1 MAEGTETIILQIKAE
16 NSEALNAITK
26 QKEAVEAL
34 RGSTKELQQENKQL
48 EKSMKELAKAG
59 KEDTDEYAAMRKQV
73 QANNTTIAANAEAV
87 KAANK
92 VISDNSR
99 EIQNNMKIARE
110 NTDSIQAMR
119 AQLSRMKNE
128 YYSLSKAQ
136 RENENIGGALQ
147 KSIKDLN
154 DEISDAEQS
163 IGVFSR
169 NVGNYE
175 NAINNALG
183 ASSGFLAQ
191 IKAMQDEAKA
201 TGQSFGTVLV
211 NGIKGVGAAFKA
223 LLANPIVAVLA
234 AVVAIVMKLVGAF
247 KQNEEAS
254 RAMQVAMAP
263 LKAVF
268 NAIGKAIQ
276 AVVGVIAKLV
286 EWAGQAAQAVAKF
299 MERIPLIGDSIKE
312 VNKEVERQIQLE
324 KDRQAL
330 QDANRENIMKDAQAN
345 AEIEKLKNTI
355 DDQHNKTTQE
365 RIAAANEAIRIA
377 KKQGDTN
384 ISLAKEELRIA
395 KELAMQDKALS
406 TEEKDRIAELEKAVF
421 DAEQAKFARI
431 NELSNMRKGVIDE
444 ERAAEQEALKAREEA
459 WKAYQ
464 DTVAAGTERIYELT
478 LDLMQEGLDKE
489 KAMRRKQYEEDLADI
504 EGTEEQKNQIRLL
517 LAEQYERDIAEL
529 EQRYSKEELDRRIAA
544 EEANLSRL
552 IELNRNNYEELEKL
566 RVEQLEREKQE
577 AIRNAEETGE
587 EVSLIE
593 AEYEQKKQAAITEV
607 RLQAEE
613 DRQARLAEYM
623 EQVKSDLGFGSE
635 SENEGTEGDMSES
648 DKLEQQMEQMEAELE
663 LQQEYYNRLVEMDD
677 AAKAELFANEEEYQA
692 ALQST
697 ADKMQELSA
706 ESEKAQKKH
715 TQAIKKEQLSQANE
729 VLAGMSSI
737 AQSMS
742 SIMNDL
748 AGDNKANAE
757 FQKALAVIQIA
768 IDTAIGIAN
777 TVAKATEAGWPA
789 MIPIIIGGIATVTAN
804 IIAAK
809 NALKPADNMPETPAF
824 ATGGLVT
831 GAGTGTSDDIP
842 AMLSNGESVMTA
854 RATDMFAPLL
864 STLNQAGG
872 GVPIAMNDAASAMD
886 GRDYIASMM
895 EQSLAAMP
903 NPVVSVEEINT
914 VQSRVTAL
922 ETLRNAG

>member
-34 RGSTKELQQENKQL
+34 RSSTKALQQENKEL

-59 KEDTDEYAAMRKQV
+59 KEDTDEYAAMQKQV

-119 AQLSRMKNE
+119 AQLSRMKDE

-136 RENENIGGALQ
+136 RENESIGGALQ

-154 DEISDAEQS
+154 DEISDAEQA

-175 NAINNALG
+175 NAIKNAIG
-183 ASSGFLAQ
+183 ANSGFVGQ
-191 IKAMQDEAKA
+191 IQQMQDEAKA

-234 AVVAIVMKLVGAF
+234 AVVAIVMKLVNAF

-268 NAIGKAIQ
+268 NAIGQAIQ

-299 MERIPLIGDSIKE
+299 MERIPLIGDAVKK
-312 VNKEVERQIQLE
+312 VNEEVERQVQLE

-330 QDANRENIMKDAQAN
+330 QDANRENSLKQAQTD
-345 AEIEKLKNTI
+345 AEIEKLKNDI
-355 DDQHNKTTQE
+355 DNKHNKTTQE
-365 RIAAANEAIRIA
+365 RIAAADEALRKA
-377 KKQGDTN
+377 KEQGDEN
-384 ISLAKEELRIA
+384 IRLAKEELRIA
-395 KELAMQDKALS
+395 QEVANQDKALS
-406 TEEKDRIAELEKAVF
+406 TEELDRIQELKNAVF
-421 DAEQAKFARI
+421 QAEQAKYARV

-444 ERAAEQEALKAREEA
+444 ERAAEEEALKARQEA
-459 WKAYQ
+459 WQAYQ

-489 KAMRRKQYEEDLADI
+489 KAMRKKQYEEDLANI

-517 LAEQYERDIAEL
+517 LAEQYERDISEL
-529 EQRYSKEELDRRIAA
+529 EQRYSQEELDRRIAA
-544 EEANLSRL
+544 EEANMNRLLEINRGNYAKLQELRLQQLESEKQQAIEQAQLTGETVNL
-552 IELNRNNYEELEKL
+552 IELEYEQRKQDAITELEEQAEADRQAKLQAYLEEGMQATEGGTELEKL
-566 RVEQLEREKQE
+566 
-577 AIRNAEETGE
+577 
-587 EVSLIE
+587 
-593 AEYEQKKQAAITEV
+593 
-607 RLQAEE
+607 
-613 DRQARLAEYM
+613 
-623 EQVKSDLGFGSE
+623 
-635 SENEGTEGDMSES
+635 
-648 DKLEQQMEQMEAELE
+648 EAELE
-663 LQQEYYNRLVEMDD
+663 LRQQYYDSLVNMDAEAKAQMFASEEQWRQACIEAGNAVIKSDRAVMDEKDRLAKLTKQQAMTQVAAVGDIAGQISTLLGEVAGDNEQAVAFQKVATIAQIAINTALGIANAVAAGAGVPFPANLAAIASGIAAVVSGIV
-677 AAKAELFANEEEYQA
+677 AAKQA
-692 ALQST
+692 
-697 ADKMQELSA
+697 
-706 ESEKAQKKH
+706 
-715 TQAIKKEQLSQANE
+715 LSQAQD
-729 VLAGMSSI
+729 V
-737 AQSMS
+737 
-742 SIMNDL
+742 
-748 AGDNKANAE
+748 KA
-757 FQKALAVIQIA
+757 
-768 IDTAIGIAN
+768 
-777 TVAKATEAGWPA
+777 
-789 MIPIIIGGIATVTAN
+789 
-804 IIAAK
+804 
-809 NALKPADNMPETPAF
+809 PEF

-831 GAGTGTSDDIP
+831 GPGTGTSDDIP

-872 GVPIAMNDAASAMD
+872 GVPIAMNDTASAMA
-886 GRDYIASMM
+886 GRDYIAGML

>member
-34 RGSTKELQQENKQL
+34 RSSTKALQQENKEL

-59 KEDTDEYAAMRKQV
+59 KEDTDEYAAMQKQV

-119 AQLSRMKNE
+119 AQLSRMKDE

-136 RENENIGGALQ
+136 RENESIGGALQ

-175 NAINNALG
+175 NAINNAIG
-183 ASSGFLAQ
+183 ANSGFLAQ

-234 AVVAIVMKLVGAF
+234 AVVAIVMKLVNAF

-268 NAIGKAIQ
+268 NAIGQAIQ

-299 MERIPLIGDSIKE
+299 MERIPGIGDAIKE
-312 VNKEVERQIQLE
+312 VNKEVERQVQLE

-330 QDANRENIMKDAQAN
+330 QDANRENSLKQAQTD
-345 AEIEKLKNTI
+345 AEIEKLKNDI
-355 DDQHNKTTQE
+355 DNKHNKTTHE
-365 RIAAANEAIRIA
+365 RIAAADEALRKA
-377 KKQGDTN
+377 KEQGDEN
-384 ISLAKEELRIA
+384 IRLAKEELRIA
-395 KELAMQDKALS
+395 QEVANQDKALS
-406 TEEKDRIAELEKAVF
+406 TEELDRIQELKNAVF
-421 DAEQAKFARI
+421 QAEQAKYARV

-444 ERAAEQEALKAREEA
+444 ELAAEQEAMKARQEA
-459 WKAYQ
+459 WQAYQ

-489 KAMRRKQYEEDLADI
+489 KAMRKKQYEEDLANI

-517 LAEQYERDIAEL
+517 LAEQYERDISEL
-529 EQRYSKEELDRRIAA
+529 EQRYSQEELDRRIAA
-544 EEANLSRL
+544 EEANMNRLLEINRGNYAKLQELRLQQLESEKQQAIEQAQLTGESVNL
-552 IELNRNNYEELEKL
+552 IELEYEQRKQDAITELEEQAEADRQAKLQAYLEEGMQATEGGTELEKL
-566 RVEQLEREKQE
+566 
-577 AIRNAEETGE
+577 
-587 EVSLIE
+587 
-593 AEYEQKKQAAITEV
+593 
-607 RLQAEE
+607 
-613 DRQARLAEYM
+613 
-623 EQVKSDLGFGSE
+623 
-635 SENEGTEGDMSES
+635 
-648 DKLEQQMEQMEAELE
+648 EAELE
-663 LQQEYYNRLVEMDD
+663 LRQQYYDSLVNMDAEAKAQMFASEEQWRQACIEAGNAVIKSDRAVMDEKDRLSKLTKQQAMTQVAAVGDIAGQISTLLGEVAGDNEQAVAFQKVATIAQIAINTALGIANAVAAGAGVPFPANLAAIASGIAAVVSGIV
-677 AAKAELFANEEEYQA
+677 AAKQA
-692 ALQST
+692 
-697 ADKMQELSA
+697 
-706 ESEKAQKKH
+706 
-715 TQAIKKEQLSQANE
+715 LSQAQD
-729 VLAGMSSI
+729 V
-737 AQSMS
+737 
-742 SIMNDL
+742 
-748 AGDNKANAE
+748 KA
-757 FQKALAVIQIA
+757 
-768 IDTAIGIAN
+768 
-777 TVAKATEAGWPA
+777 
-789 MIPIIIGGIATVTAN
+789 
-804 IIAAK
+804 
-809 NALKPADNMPETPAF
+809 PEF

-831 GAGTGTSDDIP
+831 GPGTGTSDDIP

-886 GRDYIASMM
+886 GRDYIAGML

>member
-99 EIQNNMKIARE
+99 EIQINMKIARE

-183 ASSGFLAQ
+183 ANSGFLAQ
-191 IKAMQDEAKA
+191 IRAMQDEAKA

-254 RAMQVAMAP
+254 RAMQIAMAP

-268 NAIGKAIQ
+268 NVIGQAIQ

-355 DDQHNKTTQE
+355 DDQHNKTMQE

-529 EQRYSKEELDRRIAA
+529 EQRYSQEELDRRIAA
-544 EEANLSRL
+544 EEANMNRL
-552 IELNRNNYEELEKL
+552 IEINRGNYSRLQELRL
-566 RVEQLEREKQE
+566 QQLESEKAQ
-577 AIRNAEETGE
+577 AIEQAQETGE
-587 EVSLIE
+587 SVALIE
-593 AEYEQKKQAAITEV
+593 LEYEQKKQDAITEIQE
-607 RLQAEE
+607 QAEA
-613 DRQARLAEYM
+613 DRQAKLQEYLD
-623 EQVKSDLGFGSE
+623 SGL
-635 SENEGTEGDMSES
+635 EGTDEDSELE
-648 DKLEQQMEQMEAELE
+648 KLETELE
-663 LQQEYYNRLVEMDD
+663 LRQQYYDSLVNMDAEAKAQMFTSEEQWRQACIEAGNAVIKSDRAVMDEKDRLAKLTKQQAMTQVAAVGEIAGQISTLLGEVAGDNEQAVAFQKVATIAQIAINTALGIANAVAQGAGMPFPSNLAAIASGIAAVVSGIV
-677 AAKAELFANEEEYQA
+677 AAKQA
-692 ALQST
+692 
-697 ADKMQELSA
+697 
-706 ESEKAQKKH
+706 
-715 TQAIKKEQLSQANE
+715 LSQAQD
-729 VLAGMSSI
+729 V
-737 AQSMS
+737 
-742 SIMNDL
+742 
-748 AGDNKANAE
+748 KA
-757 FQKALAVIQIA
+757 
-768 IDTAIGIAN
+768 
-777 TVAKATEAGWPA
+777 
-789 MIPIIIGGIATVTAN
+789 
-804 IIAAK
+804 
-809 NALKPADNMPETPAF
+809 PEF

-831 GAGTGTSDDIP
+831 GPGTGISDDIP

>member
-1 MAEGTETIILQIKAE
+1 MAEGTESIILQIKAE

-34 RGSTKELQQENKQL
+34 RSSTKALQQENKEL

-59 KEDTDEYAAMRKQV
+59 KEDTDEYAAMQKQV
-73 QANNTTIAANAEAV
+73 GANNTTIAANAEAV

-99 EIQNNMKIARE
+99 AIQNNMKISRE

-119 AQLSRMKNE
+119 AQLSRMKDE
-128 YYSLSKAQ
+128 YYAMSKAQ
-136 RENENIGGALQ
+136 RENDSVGGALQ
-147 KSIKDLN
+147 KQIKELN

-175 NAINNALG
+175 NAINNAIG
-183 ASSGFLAQ
+183 ANSGFLAQ

-268 NAIGKAIQ
+268 NVIGQAIQ

-299 MERIPLIGDSIKE
+299 MERIPGIGDAIKE

-377 KKQGDTN
+377 KEQGDTN

-444 ERAAEQEALKAREEA
+444 ERAAEEEALKARQEA
-459 WKAYQ
+459 WQAYQ

-489 KAMRRKQYEEDLADI
+489 KAMRKKQYEEDLAGI
-504 EGTEEQKNQIRLL
+504 EGTEEQKQQIRLM
-517 LAEQYERDIAEL
+517 LAEQYERDISEL
-529 EQRYSKEELDRRIAA
+529 EERYSQEELDRRIAA
-544 EEANLSRL
+544 EEANMNRLLEINRGNYAKLHELRLQQLESEKEQAIEQAQETGESVEL
-552 IELNRNNYEELEKL
+552 IEL
-566 RVEQLEREKQE
+566 
-577 AIRNAEETGE
+577 
-587 EVSLIE
+587 
-593 AEYEQKKQAAITEV
+593 EYEQKKQDAITEL
-607 RLQAEE
+607 REQAEA
-613 DRQARLAEYM
+613 DRQAKLQEYLD
-623 EQVKSDLGFGSE
+623 SGL
-635 SENEGTEGDMSES
+635 EGTDEDSELE
-648 DKLEQQMEQMEAELE
+648 KLETELE
-663 LQQEYYNRLVEMDD
+663 LRQQYYDTLVNMDAEAKAQMFTSEEQWRQACIEAGNAVIKSDRAVMDEKDRLAKLTKQQAMTQVAAVGDIAGQISTLLGEVAGDNEQAVAFQKVATIAQIAINTALGIANAVAQGAGVPFPANLAAIASGIAAVVSGIV
-677 AAKAELFANEEEYQA
+677 AAKQA
-692 ALQST
+692 
-697 ADKMQELSA
+697 
-706 ESEKAQKKH
+706 
-715 TQAIKKEQLSQANE
+715 LSQAQD
-729 VLAGMSSI
+729 V
-737 AQSMS
+737 
-742 SIMNDL
+742 
-748 AGDNKANAE
+748 KA
-757 FQKALAVIQIA
+757 
-768 IDTAIGIAN
+768 
-777 TVAKATEAGWPA
+777 
-789 MIPIIIGGIATVTAN
+789 
-804 IIAAK
+804 
-809 NALKPADNMPETPAF
+809 PAF

-831 GAGTGTSDDIP
+831 GPGTGTSDDIP

-864 STLNQAGG
+864 SSLNQAGG

-886 GRDYIASMM
+886 GRDYIASML

>member
-1 MAEGTETIILQIKAE
+1 MAEGTESIILQIKAE

-34 RGSTKELQQENKQL
+34 RSSTKALETQNKELQ
-48 EKSMKELAKAG
+48 KSMRELAKAG
-59 KEDTDEYAAMRKQV
+59 KEDTDEYAAMQKQV

-99 EIQNNMKIARE
+99 EIQNNMKISRE

-119 AQLSRMKNE
+119 AQLSRMKDE
-128 YYSLSKAQ
+128 YYAMSKAQ
-136 RENENIGGALQ
+136 RENDSVGGALQ
-147 KSIKDLN
+147 KQIKELN

-175 NAINNALG
+175 NAINNAIG
-183 ASSGFLAQ
+183 ANSGFLAQ

-234 AVVAIVMKLVGAF
+234 AVVAIVMKLVNAF

-263 LKAVF
+263 LKVVF
-268 NAIGKAIQ
+268 NAIGQAIQ

-299 MERIPLIGDSIKE
+299 MERIPGIGDAIKE
-312 VNKEVERQIQLE
+312 VNKEVERQVRLE
-324 KDRQAL
+324 KDKQAL
-330 QDANRENIMKDAQAN
+330 QDANRENSLKQAQTD
-345 AEIEKLKNTI
+345 AEIEKLKNDI
-355 DDQHNKTTQE
+355 DNKHNKTTKE
-365 RIAAANEAIRIA
+365 RIAAADEALRKA
-377 KKQGDTN
+377 KEQGDEN
-384 ISLAKEELRIA
+384 IRLAKEELRIA
-395 KELAMQDKALS
+395 QEVANQDKALS
-406 TEEKDRIAELEKAVF
+406 TEELDRIQELKNAVF
-421 DAEQAKFARI
+421 QAEQAKYARI

-444 ERAAEQEALKAREEA
+444 ELAAEQEALKARQEA
-459 WKAYQ
+459 WQAYQ

-489 KAMRRKQYEEDLADI
+489 KAMRKKQYEEDLANI

-517 LAEQYERDIAEL
+517 LAEQYERDITEL
-529 EQRYSKEELDRRIAA
+529 GQRYSQEELDRRIAV
-544 EEANLSRL
+544 EEANLARLLEINRGNYAKLQELSLQQLENEKQQAIEQAQLTGESVNL
-552 IELNRNNYEELEKL
+552 IELEYEQRKQDAITELEEQAEADRQAKLQAYLEEGMQGTEGDTELEKL
-566 RVEQLEREKQE
+566 
-577 AIRNAEETGE
+577 
-587 EVSLIE
+587 
-593 AEYEQKKQAAITEV
+593 
-607 RLQAEE
+607 
-613 DRQARLAEYM
+613 
-623 EQVKSDLGFGSE
+623 
-635 SENEGTEGDMSES
+635 
-648 DKLEQQMEQMEAELE
+648 EAELE
-663 LQQEYYNRLVEMDD
+663 LRQQYYDSLVNMDAEAKAQMFTSEEQWRQACIEAGNAVIKSDRAVMDEKDRLAKLTKQQAMTQVAAVGEIAGQISTLLGEVAGDNEQAVAFQKVATIAQIAINTALGIANAVAAGAGVPFPANLAAIASGIAAVVSGIV
-677 AAKAELFANEEEYQA
+677 AAKQA
-692 ALQST
+692 
-697 ADKMQELSA
+697 
-706 ESEKAQKKH
+706 
-715 TQAIKKEQLSQANE
+715 LSQAQD
-729 VLAGMSSI
+729 V
-737 AQSMS
+737 
-742 SIMNDL
+742 
-748 AGDNKANAE
+748 KA
-757 FQKALAVIQIA
+757 
-768 IDTAIGIAN
+768 
-777 TVAKATEAGWPA
+777 
-789 MIPIIIGGIATVTAN
+789 
-804 IIAAK
+804 
-809 NALKPADNMPETPAF
+809 PEF

-831 GAGTGTSDDIP
+831 GPGTGTSDDIP

-864 STLNQAGG
+864 STLNQVGG
-872 GVPIAMNDAASAMD
+872 GVPIAMNDTASAMD
-886 GRDYIASMM
+886 GRDYIASML

>member
-1 MAEGTETIILQIKAE
+1 MAEGAETIILQIKAE

-34 RGSTKELQQENKQL
+34 RSSTKALQQENKEL

-59 KEDTDEYAAMRKQV
+59 KEDTDEYAAMQKQV

-99 EIQNNMKIARE
+99 EIQNNMKISRE

-119 AQLSRMKNE
+119 AQLSKMKDE
-128 YYSLSKAQ
+128 YYAMSKAQ
-136 RENENIGGALQ
+136 RENDSVGGALQ
-147 KSIKDLN
+147 KQIKELN

-175 NAINNALG
+175 NAIKNAIG
-183 ASSGFLAQ
+183 ANSGFIGQ
-191 IKAMQDEAKA
+191 IQQMQDEAKA

-234 AVVAIVMKLVGAF
+234 AVVAIVMKLVNAF

-263 LKAVF
+263 LKVVF
-268 NAIGKAIQ
+268 NAIGQAIQ

-299 MERIPLIGDSIKE
+299 MERIPGIGNAIKE

-345 AEIEKLKNTI
+345 AKIEKLKNTI

-377 KKQGDTN
+377 KEQGDTN

-444 ERAAEQEALKAREEA
+444 ELAAEQEALKARQEA
-459 WKAYQ
+459 WQAYQ

-489 KAMRRKQYEEDLADI
+489 KAMRKKQYEEDLASI

-529 EQRYSKEELDRRIAA
+529 EQRYSQEELDRRIAA
-544 EEANLSRL
+544 EEANMNRLLEINRGNYAKLQELRLQQLENEKQQAIEQAQLTGESVNL
-552 IELNRNNYEELEKL
+552 IELEYEQRKQDAITELEEQAEADRQAKLQAYLEEGMQGTEGDTELEKL
-566 RVEQLEREKQE
+566 
-577 AIRNAEETGE
+577 
-587 EVSLIE
+587 
-593 AEYEQKKQAAITEV
+593 
-607 RLQAEE
+607 
-613 DRQARLAEYM
+613 
-623 EQVKSDLGFGSE
+623 
-635 SENEGTEGDMSES
+635 
-648 DKLEQQMEQMEAELE
+648 EAELE
-663 LQQEYYNRLVEMDD
+663 LRQQYYDSLVNMD
-677 AAKAELFANEEEYQA
+677 AEAKAQMFTSEEQWRQACIEAGNAIIKSDRAVMTEKEKLSELTRQQAMTQVAAVGDIAGQISTLLGEVAGDNEQAVAFQKVATIAQIAINTALGIANAVASGAGMPFPANLAAIASGIAAVVSGIVSAKQA
-692 ALQST
+692 
-697 ADKMQELSA
+697 
-706 ESEKAQKKH
+706 
-715 TQAIKKEQLSQANE
+715 LSQAQD
-729 VLAGMSSI
+729 V
-737 AQSMS
+737 
-742 SIMNDL
+742 
-748 AGDNKANAE
+748 KA
-757 FQKALAVIQIA
+757 
-768 IDTAIGIAN
+768 
-777 TVAKATEAGWPA
+777 
-789 MIPIIIGGIATVTAN
+789 
-804 IIAAK
+804 
-809 NALKPADNMPETPAF
+809 PAF

-831 GAGTGTSDDIP
+831 GPGTGTSDSIP

-854 RATDMFAPLL
+854 AATDMFAPLL

-872 GVPIAMNDAASAMD
+872 GVPIAMNDAASAMA
-886 GRDYIASMM
+886 GRDYIAGML

-922 ETLRNAG
+922 ETLRNTG

>member
-1 MAEGTETIILQIKAE
+1 MAEGTESIILQIKAE

-34 RGSTKELQQENKQL
+34 RSSTKALQQENKEL

-59 KEDTDEYAAMRKQV
+59 KEDTDEYAAMQKQV
-73 QANNTTIAANAEAV
+73 GANNTTIAANAEAV

-99 EIQNNMKIARE
+99 AIQNNMKISRE

-119 AQLSRMKNE
+119 AQLSRMKDE
-128 YYSLSKAQ
+128 YYAMSKAQ
-136 RENENIGGALQ
+136 RENDSVGGALQ
-147 KSIKDLN
+147 KQIKELN

-175 NAINNALG
+175 NAINNAIG
-183 ASSGFLAQ
+183 ANSGFLAQ

-234 AVVAIVMKLVGAF
+234 AVVAIVMKLATAF

-268 NAIGKAIQ
+268 NVIGQAIQ

-299 MERIPLIGDSIKE
+299 MERIPGIGDAIKE

-377 KKQGDTN
+377 KEQGDTN

-444 ERAAEQEALKAREEA
+444 ERAAEEEALKARQEA
-459 WKAYQ
+459 WQAYQ

-489 KAMRRKQYEEDLADI
+489 KAMRKKQYEEDLAGI
-504 EGTEEQKNQIRLL
+504 EGTEEQKQQIRLM
-517 LAEQYERDIAEL
+517 LAEQYERDISEL
-529 EQRYSKEELDRRIAA
+529 EERYSQEELDRRIAA
-544 EEANLSRL
+544 EEANMNRLLEINRGNYAKLHELRLQQLESEKEQAIEQAQETGESVEL
-552 IELNRNNYEELEKL
+552 IEL
-566 RVEQLEREKQE
+566 
-577 AIRNAEETGE
+577 
-587 EVSLIE
+587 
-593 AEYEQKKQAAITEV
+593 EYEQKKQDAITEL
-607 RLQAEE
+607 REQAEA
-613 DRQARLAEYM
+613 DRQAKLQEYLD
-623 EQVKSDLGFGSE
+623 SGL
-635 SENEGTEGDMSES
+635 EGTDEDSELE
-648 DKLEQQMEQMEAELE
+648 KLETELE
-663 LQQEYYNRLVEMDD
+663 LRQQYYDTLVNMDAEAKAQMFTSEEQWRQACIEAGNAVIKSDRAVMDEKDRLAKLTKQQAMTQVAAVGDIAGQISTLLGEVAGDNEQAVAFQKVATIAQIAINTALGIANAVAQGAGVPFPANLAAIASGIAAVVSGIV
-677 AAKAELFANEEEYQA
+677 AAKQA
-692 ALQST
+692 
-697 ADKMQELSA
+697 
-706 ESEKAQKKH
+706 
-715 TQAIKKEQLSQANE
+715 LSQAQD
-729 VLAGMSSI
+729 V
-737 AQSMS
+737 
-742 SIMNDL
+742 
-748 AGDNKANAE
+748 KA
-757 FQKALAVIQIA
+757 
-768 IDTAIGIAN
+768 
-777 TVAKATEAGWPA
+777 
-789 MIPIIIGGIATVTAN
+789 
-804 IIAAK
+804 
-809 NALKPADNMPETPAF
+809 PAF

-831 GAGTGTSDDIP
+831 GPGTGTSDDIP

-864 STLNQAGG
+864 SSLNQAGG

-886 GRDYIASMM
+886 GRDYIASML

>member
-34 RGSTKELQQENKQL
+34 RSSTKALETQNKELQ
-48 EKSMKELAKAG
+48 KSMRELAKAG
-59 KEDTDEYAAMRKQV
+59 KEDTDEYAAMQKQV

-119 AQLSRMKNE
+119 AQLSRMKDE

-136 RENENIGGALQ
+136 RENESIGGALQ
-147 KSIKDLN
+147 KSIRDLN

-175 NAINNALG
+175 SAINNAIG
-183 ASSGFLAQ
+183 ANSGFLAQ

-234 AVVAIVMKLVGAF
+234 AVVAIVMKLVSAF

-268 NAIGKAIQ
+268 NAIGQAIQ

-299 MERIPLIGDSIKE
+299 MERIPGIGDAIKE
-312 VNKEVERQIQLE
+312 VNKEVERQVQLE
-324 KDRQAL
+324 KDKQAL
-330 QDANRENIMKDAQAN
+330 QDANRENSLKQAQTD
-345 AEIEKLKNTI
+345 AEIEKLKNDI
-355 DDQHNKTTQE
+355 DNKHNKTTQE
-365 RIAAANEAIRIA
+365 RIAAADEALRKA
-377 KKQGDTN
+377 KEQGDEN
-384 ISLAKEELRIA
+384 IRLAKEELRIA
-395 KELAMQDKALS
+395 QEVASQDKALS
-406 TEEKDRIAELEKAVF
+406 TEELDRIQELKNAVF
-421 DAEQAKFARI
+421 QAEQAKYARV

-444 ERAAEQEALKAREEA
+444 ELAAEQEALKAREEA

-489 KAMRRKQYEEDLADI
+489 KAMRKKQYEEDLASI

-529 EQRYSKEELDRRIAA
+529 EQRYSQEELDRRIAA
-544 EEANLSRL
+544 EEENMNRLLEINRGNYAKLQELRLQQLENEKQQAIEQAQLTGESVSL
-552 IELNRNNYEELEKL
+552 IELEYEQRKQDAITELEEQAEADRQAKLQAYLEEGMQGTEGDTELEKL
-566 RVEQLEREKQE
+566 
-577 AIRNAEETGE
+577 
-587 EVSLIE
+587 
-593 AEYEQKKQAAITEV
+593 
-607 RLQAEE
+607 
-613 DRQARLAEYM
+613 
-623 EQVKSDLGFGSE
+623 
-635 SENEGTEGDMSES
+635 
-648 DKLEQQMEQMEAELE
+648 EAELE
-663 LQQEYYNRLVEMDD
+663 LRQQYYDSLVNMDAEAKAQMFTSEEQWRQACIEAGNAVIKSDRAVMDEKDRLAKLTKQQAMTQVAAVGEIAGQISTLLGEVAGDNEQAVAFQKVATIAQIAINTALGIANAVAQGAAAGPFPANLAAIASGIAAVVSGIV
-677 AAKAELFANEEEYQA
+677 AAKQA
-692 ALQST
+692 
-697 ADKMQELSA
+697 
-706 ESEKAQKKH
+706 
-715 TQAIKKEQLSQANE
+715 LSQAQD
-729 VLAGMSSI
+729 V
-737 AQSMS
+737 
-742 SIMNDL
+742 
-748 AGDNKANAE
+748 KA
-757 FQKALAVIQIA
+757 
-768 IDTAIGIAN
+768 
-777 TVAKATEAGWPA
+777 
-789 MIPIIIGGIATVTAN
+789 
-804 IIAAK
+804 
-809 NALKPADNMPETPAF
+809 PEF

-831 GAGTGTSDDIP
+831 GPGTGTSDDIP

-872 GVPIAMNDAASAMD
+872 GVPIAMNDASSAMD
-886 GRDYIASMM
+886 GRDYIASML

>member
-34 RGSTKELQQENKQL
+34 RSSTKALQQENKEL

-59 KEDTDEYAAMRKQV
+59 KEDTDEYAAMQKQV

-119 AQLSRMKNE
+119 AQLSKMKDE
-128 YYSLSKAQ
+128 YYAMSKAQ
-136 RENENIGGALQ
+136 RENESIGGALQ

-175 NAINNALG
+175 NAINNAIG
-183 ASSGFLAQ
+183 TNSGFLAQ

-201 TGQSFGTVLV
+201 TGQSFGTVLA
-211 NGIKGVGAAFKA
+211 NGIKSVGAAFKA

-234 AVVAIVMKLVGAF
+234 AVVAIVMKLVNAF

-263 LKAVF
+263 LKVVF
-268 NAIGKAIQ
+268 NAIGQAIQ

-299 MERIPLIGDSIKE
+299 MERIPLIGDAVKK
-312 VNKEVERQIQLE
+312 VNEEVERQVQLE

-330 QDANRENIMKDAQAN
+330 QDANRENSLKQAQTD
-345 AEIEKLKNTI
+345 AEIEKLKNDI
-355 DDQHNKTTQE
+355 DNKHNKTTQE
-365 RIAAANEAIRIA
+365 RIAAADEALRKA
-377 KKQGDTN
+377 KEQGDEN
-384 ISLAKEELRIA
+384 IRLAKEELRIA
-395 KELAMQDKALS
+395 QEVANQDKALS
-406 TEEKDRIAELEKAVF
+406 TEELDRIQDLKNAVF
-421 DAEQAKFARI
+421 QAEQAKYARI

-444 ERAAEQEALKAREEA
+444 ELAAEQEALKARQEA
-459 WKAYQ
+459 WQAYQ

-489 KAMRRKQYEEDLADI
+489 KAMRKKQYEEDLANI

-517 LAEQYERDIAEL
+517 LAEQYERDISEL
-529 EQRYSKEELDRRIAA
+529 EQRYSQEELDRRIAA
-544 EEANLSRL
+544 EEANMNRLLEINRGNYAKLQELRLQQLESEKQQAIEQAQLTGESVNL
-552 IELNRNNYEELEKL
+552 IELEYEQRKQDAITELEEQAEADRQAKLQAYLEEGMQATEGGTELEKL
-566 RVEQLEREKQE
+566 
-577 AIRNAEETGE
+577 
-587 EVSLIE
+587 
-593 AEYEQKKQAAITEV
+593 
-607 RLQAEE
+607 
-613 DRQARLAEYM
+613 
-623 EQVKSDLGFGSE
+623 
-635 SENEGTEGDMSES
+635 
-648 DKLEQQMEQMEAELE
+648 EAELE
-663 LQQEYYNRLVEMDD
+663 LRQQYYDSLVNMDAEAKAQMFASEEQWRQACIEAGNAVIKSDRAVMDEKDRLAKLTKQQAMTQVAAVGDIAGQISTLLGEVAGDNEQAVAFQKVATIAQIAINTALGIANAVAAGAGVPFPANLAAIASGIAAVVSGIV
-677 AAKAELFANEEEYQA
+677 AAKQA
-692 ALQST
+692 
-697 ADKMQELSA
+697 
-706 ESEKAQKKH
+706 
-715 TQAIKKEQLSQANE
+715 LSQAQD
-729 VLAGMSSI
+729 V
-737 AQSMS
+737 
-742 SIMNDL
+742 
-748 AGDNKANAE
+748 KA
-757 FQKALAVIQIA
+757 
-768 IDTAIGIAN
+768 
-777 TVAKATEAGWPA
+777 
-789 MIPIIIGGIATVTAN
+789 
-804 IIAAK
+804 
-809 NALKPADNMPETPAF
+809 PEF

-831 GAGTGTSDDIP
+831 GPGTGTSDDIP

-872 GVPIAMNDAASAMD
+872 GVPIAMNDAASAMA
-886 GRDYIASMM
+886 GRDYIAGML

>member
-34 RGSTKELQQENKQL
+34 RSSTKALQQENKEL

-59 KEDTDEYAAMRKQV
+59 KEDTDEYAAMQKQV

-99 EIQNNMKIARE
+99 EIQNNMKISRE

-119 AQLSRMKNE
+119 AQLSRMKDE

-136 RENENIGGALQ
+136 RENESIGGALQ

-175 NAINNALG
+175 NAINNAIG
-183 ASSGFLAQ
+183 TNSGFLAQ

-234 AVVAIVMKLVGAF
+234 AVVAIVMKLVNAF

-263 LKAVF
+263 LKVVF
-268 NAIGKAIQ
+268 NAIGQAIQ

-299 MERIPLIGDSIKE
+299 MERIPLIGDAVKK
-312 VNKEVERQIQLE
+312 VNEEVERQVQLE

-330 QDANRENIMKDAQAN
+330 QDANRENSLKQAQTD
-345 AEIEKLKNTI
+345 AEIEKLKNDI
-355 DDQHNKTTQE
+355 DNKHNKTTQE
-365 RIAAANEAIRIA
+365 RIAAADEALRKA
-377 KKQGDTN
+377 KEQGDEN
-384 ISLAKEELRIA
+384 IRLAKEELRIA
-395 KELAMQDKALS
+395 QEVANQDKALS
-406 TEEKDRIAELEKAVF
+406 TEELDRIQELKNAVF
-421 DAEQAKFARI
+421 QAEQAKYARV

-444 ERAAEQEALKAREEA
+444 ELAAEQEAMKARQEA
-459 WKAYQ
+459 WQAYQ

-489 KAMRRKQYEEDLADI
+489 KAMRKKQYEEDLANI

-517 LAEQYERDIAEL
+517 LAEQYERDISEL
-529 EQRYSKEELDRRIAA
+529 EQRYSQEELDRRIAA
-544 EEANLSRL
+544 EEANMNRLLEINRGNYAKLQELRLQQLESEKQQAIEQAQLTGETVNL
-552 IELNRNNYEELEKL
+552 IELEYEQRKQDAITELEEQAEADRQAKLQAYLEEGMQATEGGTELEKL
-566 RVEQLEREKQE
+566 
-577 AIRNAEETGE
+577 
-587 EVSLIE
+587 
-593 AEYEQKKQAAITEV
+593 
-607 RLQAEE
+607 
-613 DRQARLAEYM
+613 
-623 EQVKSDLGFGSE
+623 
-635 SENEGTEGDMSES
+635 
-648 DKLEQQMEQMEAELE
+648 EAELE
-663 LQQEYYNRLVEMDD
+663 LRQQYYDSLVNMD
-677 AAKAELFANEEEYQA
+677 AEAKAQMFASEEQWRQACIEAGNAVIKSDRAVMDEKDRLAKLTKQQAMTQVAAVGDIAGQISTLLGEVAGDNEQA
-692 ALQST
+692 VAFQKVATIAQIAINTALGIANAVAAGAGVPFPANLAAIASGI
-697 ADKMQELSA
+697 AAVVSGIVSA
-706 ESEKAQKKH
+706 K
-715 TQAIKKEQLSQANE
+715 QALSQAQD
-729 VLAGMSSI
+729 V
-737 AQSMS
+737 
-742 SIMNDL
+742 
-748 AGDNKANAE
+748 KA
-757 FQKALAVIQIA
+757 
-768 IDTAIGIAN
+768 
-777 TVAKATEAGWPA
+777 
-789 MIPIIIGGIATVTAN
+789 
-804 IIAAK
+804 
-809 NALKPADNMPETPAF
+809 PEF

-831 GAGTGTSDDIP
+831 GPGTGTSDDIP

-872 GVPIAMNDAASAMD
+872 GVPIAMNDAASAMA
-886 GRDYIASMM
+886 GRDYIAGML

>member
-34 RGSTKELQQENKQL
+34 RSSTKALQQENKEL

-59 KEDTDEYAAMRKQV
+59 KEDTDEYAAMQKQV

-119 AQLSRMKNE
+119 AQLSRMKDE

-136 RENENIGGALQ
+136 RENESIGGALQ

-175 NAINNALG
+175 NAINNAIG
-183 ASSGFLAQ
+183 ANSGFLAQ

-234 AVVAIVMKLVGAF
+234 AVVAIVMKLVNAF

-268 NAIGKAIQ
+268 NAIGQAIQ

-299 MERIPLIGDSIKE
+299 MERIPGIGDAIKE
-312 VNKEVERQIQLE
+312 VNKEVERQVQLE

-330 QDANRENIMKDAQAN
+330 QDANRENSLKQAQTD
-345 AEIEKLKNTI
+345 AEIEKLKNDI
-355 DDQHNKTTQE
+355 DNKHNKTTHE
-365 RIAAANEAIRIA
+365 RIAAADEALRKA
-377 KKQGDTN
+377 KEQGDEN
-384 ISLAKEELRIA
+384 IRLAKEELRIA
-395 KELAMQDKALS
+395 QEVANQDKALS
-406 TEEKDRIAELEKAVF
+406 TEELDRIQELKNAVF
-421 DAEQAKFARI
+421 QAEQAKYARV

-444 ERAAEQEALKAREEA
+444 ELAAEQEAMKARQEA
-459 WKAYQ
+459 WQAYQ

-489 KAMRRKQYEEDLADI
+489 KAMRKKQYEEDLANI

-517 LAEQYERDIAEL
+517 LAEQYERDISEL
-529 EQRYSKEELDRRIAA
+529 EQRYSQEELDRRIAA
-544 EEANLSRL
+544 EEANMNRLLEINRGNYAKLQELRLQQLESEKQQAIEQAQLTGESVNL
-552 IELNRNNYEELEKL
+552 IELEYEQRKQDAITELEEQAEADRQAKLQAYLEEGMQATEGGTELEKL
-566 RVEQLEREKQE
+566 
-577 AIRNAEETGE
+577 
-587 EVSLIE
+587 
-593 AEYEQKKQAAITEV
+593 
-607 RLQAEE
+607 
-613 DRQARLAEYM
+613 
-623 EQVKSDLGFGSE
+623 
-635 SENEGTEGDMSES
+635 
-648 DKLEQQMEQMEAELE
+648 EAELE
-663 LQQEYYNRLVEMDD
+663 LRQQYYDSLVNMDAEAKAQMFASEEQWRQACIEAGNAVIKSDRAVMDEKDRLSKLTKQQAMTQVAAVGDIAGQISTLLGEVAGDNEQAVAFQKVATIAQIAINTALGIANAVAAGAGVPFPANLAAIASGIAAVVAGIV
-677 AAKAELFANEEEYQA
+677 AAKQA
-692 ALQST
+692 
-697 ADKMQELSA
+697 
-706 ESEKAQKKH
+706 
-715 TQAIKKEQLSQANE
+715 LSQAQD
-729 VLAGMSSI
+729 V
-737 AQSMS
+737 
-742 SIMNDL
+742 
-748 AGDNKANAE
+748 KA
-757 FQKALAVIQIA
+757 
-768 IDTAIGIAN
+768 
-777 TVAKATEAGWPA
+777 
-789 MIPIIIGGIATVTAN
+789 
-804 IIAAK
+804 
-809 NALKPADNMPETPAF
+809 PEF

-831 GAGTGTSDDIP
+831 GPGTGTSDDIP

-886 GRDYIASMM
+886 GRDYIAGML

>member
-34 RGSTKELQQENKQL
+34 RSSTKALQQENKEL

-59 KEDTDEYAAMRKQV
+59 KEDTDEYAAMQKQV

-99 EIQNNMKIARE
+99 AIQNNMKISRE

-119 AQLSRMKNE
+119 AQLSKMKDE
-128 YYSLSKAQ
+128 YYAMSKAQ
-136 RENENIGGALQ
+136 RENDSVGGALQ
-147 KSIKDLN
+147 KQIKELN

-175 NAINNALG
+175 NAIKNAIG
-183 ASSGFLAQ
+183 ANSGFIGQ
-191 IKAMQDEAKA
+191 IQRMQDEAKA

-234 AVVAIVMKLVGAF
+234 AVVAIVMKLVSAF

-263 LKAVF
+263 LKVVF
-268 NAIGKAIQ
+268 NAIGQAIQ

-299 MERIPLIGDSIKE
+299 MERIPGIGDAIKE
-312 VNKEVERQIQLE
+312 VNKEVERQVQLE

-377 KKQGDTN
+377 KEQGDTN

-406 TEEKDRIAELEKAVF
+406 TEEKDRISELEKAVF

-444 ERAAEQEALKAREEA
+444 EMAAEQEALKARQEA
-459 WKAYQ
+459 WQAYQ

-489 KAMRRKQYEEDLADI
+489 KAMRKKQYEEDLAGI
-504 EGTEEQKNQIRLL
+504 EGTEEQKQQIRLM
-517 LAEQYERDIAEL
+517 LAEQYERDISEL
-529 EQRYSKEELDRRIAA
+529 EERYSQEELDRRIAA
-544 EEANLSRL
+544 EEANLARLLEINRGNYAKMQELRLQQLESEKQQAIEQAQLTGESVNL
-552 IELNRNNYEELEKL
+552 IEL
-566 RVEQLEREKQE
+566 
-577 AIRNAEETGE
+577 
-587 EVSLIE
+587 
-593 AEYEQKKQAAITEV
+593 EYEQKKQDAITEL
-607 RLQAEE
+607 REQAEA
-613 DRQARLAEYM
+613 DRQAKLQEYLD
-623 EQVKSDLGFGSE
+623 SGL
-635 SENEGTEGDMSES
+635 EGTDEDSELE
-648 DKLEQQMEQMEAELE
+648 KLETELE
-663 LQQEYYNRLVEMDD
+663 LRQQYYDSLVNMDAEAKAQMFTSEEQWRKACIEAGNAVIKSD
-677 AAKAELFANEEEYQA
+677 RAVMTEKEKLSELTRQQAMTQVAAVGDIAGQISTLLGEVAGDNEQAVAFQKVATIAQIAINTALGIANAVAQGAGMPFPANLAAIAAGIAAVVSGIVAAKQA
-692 ALQST
+692 
-697 ADKMQELSA
+697 
-706 ESEKAQKKH
+706 
-715 TQAIKKEQLSQANE
+715 LSQAQD
-729 VLAGMSSI
+729 V
-737 AQSMS
+737 
-742 SIMNDL
+742 
-748 AGDNKANAE
+748 KA
-757 FQKALAVIQIA
+757 
-768 IDTAIGIAN
+768 
-777 TVAKATEAGWPA
+777 
-789 MIPIIIGGIATVTAN
+789 
-804 IIAAK
+804 
-809 NALKPADNMPETPAF
+809 PAF

-831 GAGTGTSDDIP
+831 GPGTGTSDSIP

-864 STLNQAGG
+864 SSLNQAGG
-872 GVPIAMNDAASAMD
+872 GVPIAMNDAASAMA

>member
-34 RGSTKELQQENKQL
+34 RSSTKALQQENKEL

-59 KEDTDEYAAMRKQV
+59 KEDTDEYAAMQKQV

-99 EIQNNMKIARE
+99 AIQNNMKISRE

-119 AQLSRMKNE
+119 AQLSKMKDE
-128 YYSLSKAQ
+128 YYAMSKAQ
-136 RENENIGGALQ
+136 RENDSVGGALQ
-147 KSIKDLN
+147 KRIKDLN

-175 NAINNALG
+175 NAINNAIG
-183 ASSGFLAQ
+183 ANSGFLAQ

-234 AVVAIVMKLVGAF
+234 AVVAIVMKLVSAF

-254 RAMQVAMAP
+254 RAMQTAMAP

-268 NAIGKAIQ
+268 NVIGQAIQ

-299 MERIPLIGDSIKE
+299 MERIPGIGNAIKE

-377 KKQGDTN
+377 KEQGDTN
-384 ISLAKEELRIA
+384 IGLAKEELRIA

-444 ERAAEQEALKAREEA
+444 ERAAEEEALKARQEA
-459 WKAYQ
+459 WQAYQ

-489 KAMRRKQYEEDLADI
+489 KAMRKRQYEEDLASI

-529 EQRYSKEELDRRIAA
+529 EQRYSQEELDRRIAV
-544 EEANLSRL
+544 EEANLARLLEINRGNYAKLQELRLQQLENEKRQAIEQAQLTGESVNL
-552 IELNRNNYEELEKL
+552 IELEYEQRKQDAITELEEQAEADRQAKLQAYLEEGMQGTEGDTELEKL
-566 RVEQLEREKQE
+566 
-577 AIRNAEETGE
+577 
-587 EVSLIE
+587 
-593 AEYEQKKQAAITEV
+593 
-607 RLQAEE
+607 
-613 DRQARLAEYM
+613 
-623 EQVKSDLGFGSE
+623 
-635 SENEGTEGDMSES
+635 
-648 DKLEQQMEQMEAELE
+648 EAELE
-663 LQQEYYNRLVEMDD
+663 LRQQYYDSLVNMDAEAKAQMFTSEEQWRQACIEAGNAVIKSDRAVMDEKDRLAKLTKQQAMTQVAAVGEIAGQISTLLGEVAGDNEQAVAFQKVATIAQIAINTALGIANAVAAGAGVPFPANLAAIASGIAAVVSGIV
-677 AAKAELFANEEEYQA
+677 AAKQA
-692 ALQST
+692 
-697 ADKMQELSA
+697 
-706 ESEKAQKKH
+706 
-715 TQAIKKEQLSQANE
+715 LSQAQD
-729 VLAGMSSI
+729 V
-737 AQSMS
+737 
-742 SIMNDL
+742 
-748 AGDNKANAE
+748 KA
-757 FQKALAVIQIA
+757 
-768 IDTAIGIAN
+768 
-777 TVAKATEAGWPA
+777 
-789 MIPIIIGGIATVTAN
+789 
-804 IIAAK
+804 
-809 NALKPADNMPETPAF
+809 PEF

-831 GAGTGTSDDIP
+831 GPGTGTSDDIP

-886 GRDYIASMM
+886 GRDYIAGML

>member
-34 RGSTKELQQENKQL
+34 RSSTKALQQENKEL

-59 KEDTDEYAAMRKQV
+59 KEDTDEYAAMQKQV

-119 AQLSRMKNE
+119 AQLSRMKDE

-136 RENENIGGALQ
+136 RENESIGGALQ

-175 NAINNALG
+175 NAINNAIG
-183 ASSGFLAQ
+183 ANSGFLAQ

-234 AVVAIVMKLVGAF
+234 AVVAIVMKLVNAF

-263 LKAVF
+263 LKVVF
-268 NAIGKAIQ
+268 NAIGQAIQ

-299 MERIPLIGDSIKE
+299 MERIPGIGDAIKE
-312 VNKEVERQIQLE
+312 VNKEVERQVQLE

-330 QDANRENIMKDAQAN
+330 QDANRENSLKQAQTD
-345 AEIEKLKNTI
+345 AEIEKLKNDI
-355 DDQHNKTTQE
+355 DNKHNKTTQE
-365 RIAAANEAIRIA
+365 RIAAADEALRKA
-377 KKQGDTN
+377 KEQGDEN
-384 ISLAKEELRIA
+384 IRLAKEELRIA
-395 KELAMQDKALS
+395 QEVANQDKALS
-406 TEEKDRIAELEKAVF
+406 TEELDRIQELKNAVF
-421 DAEQAKFARI
+421 QAEQAKYARV

-444 ERAAEQEALKAREEA
+444 ELAAEQEALKARQEA
-459 WKAYQ
+459 WQAYQ

-489 KAMRRKQYEEDLADI
+489 KAMRKKQYEEDLANI

-517 LAEQYERDIAEL
+517 LAEQYERDISEL
-529 EQRYSKEELDRRIAA
+529 EQRYSQEELDRRIAA
-544 EEANLSRL
+544 EEANMNRLLEINRGNYAKLQELRLQQLESEKQQAIEQAQLTGESVNL
-552 IELNRNNYEELEKL
+552 IELEYEQRKQDAITELEEQAEADRQAKLQAYLEEGMQATEGGTELEKL
-566 RVEQLEREKQE
+566 
-577 AIRNAEETGE
+577 
-587 EVSLIE
+587 
-593 AEYEQKKQAAITEV
+593 
-607 RLQAEE
+607 
-613 DRQARLAEYM
+613 
-623 EQVKSDLGFGSE
+623 
-635 SENEGTEGDMSES
+635 
-648 DKLEQQMEQMEAELE
+648 EAELE
-663 LQQEYYNRLVEMDD
+663 LRQQYYDSLVNMDAEAKAQMFASEEQWRQACIEAGNAVIKSDRAVMDEKDRLAKLTKQQAMTQVAAVGDIAGQISTLLGEVAGDNEQAVAFQKVATIAQIAINTALGIANAVAAGAGVPFPANLAAIASGIAAVVSGIV
-677 AAKAELFANEEEYQA
+677 AAKQA
-692 ALQST
+692 
-697 ADKMQELSA
+697 
-706 ESEKAQKKH
+706 
-715 TQAIKKEQLSQANE
+715 LSQAQD
-729 VLAGMSSI
+729 V
-737 AQSMS
+737 
-742 SIMNDL
+742 
-748 AGDNKANAE
+748 KA
-757 FQKALAVIQIA
+757 
-768 IDTAIGIAN
+768 
-777 TVAKATEAGWPA
+777 
-789 MIPIIIGGIATVTAN
+789 
-804 IIAAK
+804 
-809 NALKPADNMPETPAF
+809 PEF

-831 GAGTGTSDDIP
+831 GNGTGTSDDIP

>member
-34 RGSTKELQQENKQL
+34 RSSTKALQQENKEL

-59 KEDTDEYAAMRKQV
+59 KEDTDEYAAMQKQV

-119 AQLSRMKNE
+119 AQLSRMKDE

-136 RENENIGGALQ
+136 RENESIGGALQ

-175 NAINNALG
+175 NAINNAIG
-183 ASSGFLAQ
+183 ANSGFLAQ

-234 AVVAIVMKLVGAF
+234 AVVAIVMKLVNAF

-268 NAIGKAIQ
+268 NAIGQAIQ

-299 MERIPLIGDSIKE
+299 MERIPGIGDAIKE
-312 VNKEVERQIQLE
+312 VNKEVERQVQLE

-330 QDANRENIMKDAQAN
+330 QDANRENSLKQAQTD
-345 AEIEKLKNTI
+345 AEIEKLKNDI
-355 DDQHNKTTQE
+355 DNKHNKTTQE
-365 RIAAANEAIRIA
+365 RIAAADEALRKA
-377 KKQGDTN
+377 KEQGDEN
-384 ISLAKEELRIA
+384 IRLAKEELRIA
-395 KELAMQDKALS
+395 QEVANQDKALS
-406 TEEKDRIAELEKAVF
+406 TEELDRIQELKNAVF
-421 DAEQAKFARI
+421 QAEQAKYARV

-444 ERAAEQEALKAREEA
+444 ELAAEQEALKARQEA
-459 WKAYQ
+459 WQAYQ

-489 KAMRRKQYEEDLADI
+489 KAMRKKQYEEDLANI

-517 LAEQYERDIAEL
+517 LAEQYERDISEL
-529 EQRYSKEELDRRIAA
+529 EQRYSQEELDRRIAA
-544 EEANLSRL
+544 EEANMNRLLEINRGNYAKLQELRLQQLESEKQQAIEQAQLTGESVNL
-552 IELNRNNYEELEKL
+552 IELEYEQRKQDAITELEEQAEADRQAKLQAYLEEGMQATEGGMELEKL
-566 RVEQLEREKQE
+566 
-577 AIRNAEETGE
+577 
-587 EVSLIE
+587 
-593 AEYEQKKQAAITEV
+593 
-607 RLQAEE
+607 
-613 DRQARLAEYM
+613 
-623 EQVKSDLGFGSE
+623 
-635 SENEGTEGDMSES
+635 
-648 DKLEQQMEQMEAELE
+648 EAELE
-663 LQQEYYNRLVEMDD
+663 LRQQYYDSLVNMDAEAKAQMFASEEQWRQACIEAGNAVIKSDRAVMDEKDRLAKLTKQQAMTQVAAVGDIAGQISTLLGEVAGDNEQAVAFQKVATIAQIAINTALGIANAVAAGAGVPFPANLAAIASGIAAVVSGIV
-677 AAKAELFANEEEYQA
+677 AAKQA
-692 ALQST
+692 
-697 ADKMQELSA
+697 
-706 ESEKAQKKH
+706 
-715 TQAIKKEQLSQANE
+715 LSQAQD
-729 VLAGMSSI
+729 V
-737 AQSMS
+737 
-742 SIMNDL
+742 
-748 AGDNKANAE
+748 KA
-757 FQKALAVIQIA
+757 
-768 IDTAIGIAN
+768 
-777 TVAKATEAGWPA
+777 
-789 MIPIIIGGIATVTAN
+789 
-804 IIAAK
+804 
-809 NALKPADNMPETPAF
+809 PEF

-831 GAGTGTSDDIP
+831 GPGTGTSDDIP

-886 GRDYIASMM
+886 GRDYIAGML

>member
-34 RGSTKELQQENKQL
+34 RSSTKALQQENKEL

-59 KEDTDEYAAMRKQV
+59 KEDTDEYAAMQKQV

-119 AQLSRMKNE
+119 AQLSRMKDE

-136 RENENIGGALQ
+136 RENESIGGALQ

-175 NAINNALG
+175 NAINNAIG
-183 ASSGFLAQ
+183 ANSGFLAQ

-234 AVVAIVMKLVGAF
+234 AVVAIVMKLVNAF

-268 NAIGKAIQ
+268 NAIGQAIQ

-299 MERIPLIGDSIKE
+299 MERIPGIGDAIKE
-312 VNKEVERQIQLE
+312 VNKEVERQVQLE

-330 QDANRENIMKDAQAN
+330 QDANRENSLKQAQTD
-345 AEIEKLKNTI
+345 AEIEKLKNDI
-355 DDQHNKTTQE
+355 DNKHNKTTQE
-365 RIAAANEAIRIA
+365 RIAAADEALRKA
-377 KKQGDTN
+377 KEQGDEN
-384 ISLAKEELRIA
+384 IRLAKEELRIA
-395 KELAMQDKALS
+395 QEVANQDKALS
-406 TEEKDRIAELEKAVF
+406 TEELDRIQELKNAVF
-421 DAEQAKFARI
+421 QAEQAKYARV

-444 ERAAEQEALKAREEA
+444 ELAAEQEAMKARQEA
-459 WKAYQ
+459 WQAYQ

-489 KAMRRKQYEEDLADI
+489 KAMRKKQYEEDLANI

-517 LAEQYERDIAEL
+517 LAEQYERDISEL
-529 EQRYSKEELDRRIAA
+529 EQRYSQEELDRRIAA
-544 EEANLSRL
+544 EEANMNRLLEINRGNYAKLQELRLQQLESEKQQAIEQAQLTGESVNL
-552 IELNRNNYEELEKL
+552 IELEYEQRKQDAITELEEQAEADRQAKLQAYLEEGMQATEGGTELEKL
-566 RVEQLEREKQE
+566 
-577 AIRNAEETGE
+577 
-587 EVSLIE
+587 
-593 AEYEQKKQAAITEV
+593 
-607 RLQAEE
+607 
-613 DRQARLAEYM
+613 
-623 EQVKSDLGFGSE
+623 
-635 SENEGTEGDMSES
+635 
-648 DKLEQQMEQMEAELE
+648 EAELE
-663 LQQEYYNRLVEMDD
+663 LRQQYYDSLVNMDAEAKAQMFASEEQWRQACIEAGNAVIKSDRAVMDEKDRLAKLTKQQAMTQVAAVGDIAGQISTLLGEVAGDNEQAVAFQKVATIAQIAINTALGIANAVAAGAGVPFPANLAAIASGIAAVVSGIV
-677 AAKAELFANEEEYQA
+677 AAKQA
-692 ALQST
+692 
-697 ADKMQELSA
+697 
-706 ESEKAQKKH
+706 
-715 TQAIKKEQLSQANE
+715 LSQAQD
-729 VLAGMSSI
+729 V
-737 AQSMS
+737 
-742 SIMNDL
+742 
-748 AGDNKANAE
+748 KA
-757 FQKALAVIQIA
+757 
-768 IDTAIGIAN
+768 
-777 TVAKATEAGWPA
+777 
-789 MIPIIIGGIATVTAN
+789 
-804 IIAAK
+804 
-809 NALKPADNMPETPAF
+809 PEF

-831 GAGTGTSDDIP
+831 GPGTGTSDDIP

>member
-1 MAEGTETIILQIKAE
+1 MPEGTESIILQIKAE

-34 RGSTKELQQENKQL
+34 RSSTKALETQNKELQ
-48 EKSMKELAKAG
+48 KSMRELAKAG
-59 KEDTDEYAAMRKQV
+59 KEDTDEYAAMQKQV

-147 KSIKDLN
+147 KSIKDLD

-175 NAINNALG
+175 NAINNALD
-183 ASSGFLAQ
+183 ANSGFLAQ

-254 RAMQVAMAP
+254 RAMQTAMAP
-263 LKAVF
+263 LKVVF
-268 NAIGKAIQ
+268 NVIGQAIQ

-489 KAMRRKQYEEDLADI
+489 KAMRKKQYEEDLANI
-504 EGTEEQKNQIRLL
+504 EGTEGQKNQIRLL

-529 EQRYSKEELDRRIAA
+529 EQRYSQEELDRRIAA

-552 IELNRNNYEELEKL
+552 IELNKNNYEELEKL

-593 AEYEQKKQAAITEV
+593 AEYEQKKQDAITEL
-607 RLQAEE
+607 REQAET
-613 DRQARLAEYM
+613 DRQAKLQEYLD
-623 EQVKSDLGFGSE
+623 SGL
-635 SENEGTEGDMSES
+635 EGTEEDSELE
-648 DKLEQQMEQMEAELE
+648 KLETELE
-663 LQQEYYNRLVEMDD
+663 LRQQYYDSLVNMDAEAKAQMFTSEEQWRQACIEAGNAVIKSDRAVMDEKDRLAKLTKQQAMTQVAAVGDIAGQISTLLGEVAGDNEQAVAFQKVATIAQIAINTALGIANAVAAGAGVPFPANLAAIASGIAAVVSGIV
-677 AAKAELFANEEEYQA
+677 AAKQA
-692 ALQST
+692 
-697 ADKMQELSA
+697 
-706 ESEKAQKKH
+706 
-715 TQAIKKEQLSQANE
+715 LSQAQD
-729 VLAGMSSI
+729 VSA
-737 AQSMS
+737 
-742 SIMNDL
+742 
-748 AGDNKANAE
+748 
-757 FQKALAVIQIA
+757 
-768 IDTAIGIAN
+768 
-777 TVAKATEAGWPA
+777 
-789 MIPIIIGGIATVTAN
+789 
-804 IIAAK
+804 
-809 NALKPADNMPETPAF
+809 PAF

-831 GAGTGTSDDIP
+831 GPGTGTSDDIP

-854 RATDMFAPLL
+854 LATDMFAPLL

>member
-1 MAEGTETIILQIKAE
+1 MAEGTESIILQIKAE

-34 RGSTKELQQENKQL
+34 RSSTKALETQNKELQ
-48 EKSMKELAKAG
+48 KSMRELAKAG
-59 KEDTDEYAAMRKQV
+59 KEDTDEYAAMQKQV

-119 AQLSRMKNE
+119 AQLSRMKDE

-136 RENENIGGALQ
+136 RENESIGGALQ

-175 NAINNALG
+175 NAINNAIG
-183 ASSGFLAQ
+183 ANSGFLAQ

-234 AVVAIVMKLVGAF
+234 AVVAIVMKLVSAF

-268 NAIGKAIQ
+268 NAIGQAIQ

-299 MERIPLIGDSIKE
+299 MERIPGIGDAIKE
-312 VNKEVERQIQLE
+312 VNKEVERQVQLE
-324 KDRQAL
+324 KDKQAL
-330 QDANRENIMKDAQAN
+330 QDANRENSLKQAQTD
-345 AEIEKLKNTI
+345 AEIEKLKNDI
-355 DDQHNKTTQE
+355 DNKHNKTTKE
-365 RIAAANEAIRIA
+365 RIAAADEALRKA
-377 KKQGDTN
+377 KEQGDEN
-384 ISLAKEELRIA
+384 IRLAKEELRIA
-395 KELAMQDKALS
+395 QEVANQDKALS
-406 TEEKDRIAELEKAVF
+406 TEELDRIQELKNAVF
-421 DAEQAKFARI
+421 QAEQAKYARV

-444 ERAAEQEALKAREEA
+444 ELAAEQEALKAREEA
-459 WKAYQ
+459 WKVYQ

-489 KAMRRKQYEEDLADI
+489 KAMRKKQYEEDLASI

-529 EQRYSKEELDRRIAA
+529 EQRYSQEELDRRIAA
-544 EEANLSRL
+544 EEANMNRLLEINRGNYAKLQELRLQQLENEKQQAIEQAQLTGESVSL
-552 IELNRNNYEELEKL
+552 IELEYEQRKQDAITELEEQAEADRQAKLQAYLEEGMQGTEGDTELEKL
-566 RVEQLEREKQE
+566 
-577 AIRNAEETGE
+577 
-587 EVSLIE
+587 
-593 AEYEQKKQAAITEV
+593 
-607 RLQAEE
+607 
-613 DRQARLAEYM
+613 
-623 EQVKSDLGFGSE
+623 
-635 SENEGTEGDMSES
+635 
-648 DKLEQQMEQMEAELE
+648 EAELE
-663 LQQEYYNRLVEMDD
+663 LRQQYYDSLVNMDAEAKAQMFTSEEQWRQACIEAGNAVIKSDRAVMDEKDRLAKLTKQQAMTQVAAVGEIAGQISTLLGEVAGDNEQAVAFQKVATIAQIAINTALGIANAVAAGAGVPFPANLAAIASGIAAVVSGIV
-677 AAKAELFANEEEYQA
+677 AAKQA
-692 ALQST
+692 
-697 ADKMQELSA
+697 
-706 ESEKAQKKH
+706 
-715 TQAIKKEQLSQANE
+715 LSQAQD
-729 VLAGMSSI
+729 V
-737 AQSMS
+737 
-742 SIMNDL
+742 
-748 AGDNKANAE
+748 KA
-757 FQKALAVIQIA
+757 
-768 IDTAIGIAN
+768 
-777 TVAKATEAGWPA
+777 
-789 MIPIIIGGIATVTAN
+789 
-804 IIAAK
+804 
-809 NALKPADNMPETPAF
+809 PEF

-831 GAGTGTSDDIP
+831 GPGTGTSDDIP

-886 GRDYIASMM
+886 GRDYIAGML

>member
-34 RGSTKELQQENKQL
+34 RSSTKALQQENKEL

-59 KEDTDEYAAMRKQV
+59 KEDTDEYAAMQKQV

-119 AQLSRMKNE
+119 AQLSRMKDE

-136 RENENIGGALQ
+136 RENESIGGALQ

-175 NAINNALG
+175 NAINNAIG
-183 ASSGFLAQ
+183 ANSGFLAQ

-234 AVVAIVMKLVGAF
+234 AVVAIVMKLVNAF

-268 NAIGKAIQ
+268 NAIGQAIQ

-299 MERIPLIGDSIKE
+299 MERIPGIGDAIKE
-312 VNKEVERQIQLE
+312 VNKEVERQVQLE

-330 QDANRENIMKDAQAN
+330 QDANRENSLKQAQTD
-345 AEIEKLKNTI
+345 AEIEKLKNDI
-355 DDQHNKTTQE
+355 DNKHNKTTQE
-365 RIAAANEAIRIA
+365 RIAAADEALRKA
-377 KKQGDTN
+377 KEQGDEN
-384 ISLAKEELRIA
+384 IRLAKEELRIA
-395 KELAMQDKALS
+395 QEVANQDKALS
-406 TEEKDRIAELEKAVF
+406 TEELDRIQELKNAVF
-421 DAEQAKFARI
+421 QAEQAKYARV

-444 ERAAEQEALKAREEA
+444 ERAAEEEALKARQEA
-459 WKAYQ
+459 WQAYQ

-489 KAMRRKQYEEDLADI
+489 KAMRKKQYEEDLANI

-529 EQRYSKEELDRRIAA
+529 EQRYSQEELDRRIAA
-544 EEANLSRL
+544 EEANMNRLLEINRGNYAKLQELRLQQLESEKQQAIEQAQLTGESVNL
-552 IELNRNNYEELEKL
+552 IELEYEQRKQDAITELEEQAEADRQAKLQAYLEEGMQGTEGDTELEKL
-566 RVEQLEREKQE
+566 
-577 AIRNAEETGE
+577 
-587 EVSLIE
+587 
-593 AEYEQKKQAAITEV
+593 
-607 RLQAEE
+607 
-613 DRQARLAEYM
+613 
-623 EQVKSDLGFGSE
+623 
-635 SENEGTEGDMSES
+635 
-648 DKLEQQMEQMEAELE
+648 EAELE
-663 LQQEYYNRLVEMDD
+663 LRQQYYDSLVNMD
-677 AAKAELFANEEEYQA
+677 AEAKAQMFASEEQWRQACIEAGNAVIKSDRAVMDEKDRLAKLTKQQAMTQVAAVGDIAGQISTLLGEVAGDNEQA
-692 ALQST
+692 VAFQKVATIAQIAINTALGIANAVAAGAGVPFPANLAAIASGI
-697 ADKMQELSA
+697 AAVVSGIVSA
-706 ESEKAQKKH
+706 K
-715 TQAIKKEQLSQANE
+715 QALSQAQD
-729 VLAGMSSI
+729 V
-737 AQSMS
+737 
-742 SIMNDL
+742 
-748 AGDNKANAE
+748 KA
-757 FQKALAVIQIA
+757 
-768 IDTAIGIAN
+768 
-777 TVAKATEAGWPA
+777 
-789 MIPIIIGGIATVTAN
+789 
-804 IIAAK
+804 
-809 NALKPADNMPETPAF
+809 PEF

-831 GAGTGTSDDIP
+831 GPGTGTSDDIP

-886 GRDYIASMM
+886 GRDYIASML

>member
-1 MAEGTETIILQIKAE
+1 MAEGAETIILQIKAE

-34 RGSTKELQQENKQL
+34 RSSTKALQQENKEL

-59 KEDTDEYAAMRKQV
+59 KEDTDEYAAMQKQV

-99 EIQNNMKIARE
+99 EIQNNMKISRE

-119 AQLSRMKNE
+119 AQLSKMKDE
-128 YYSLSKAQ
+128 YYAMSKAQ
-136 RENENIGGALQ
+136 RENDSVGGALQ
-147 KSIKDLN
+147 KQIKELN

-175 NAINNALG
+175 NAIKNAIG
-183 ASSGFLAQ
+183 ANSGFIGQ
-191 IKAMQDEAKA
+191 IQQMQDEAKA

-234 AVVAIVMKLVGAF
+234 AVVAIVMKLVNAF
-247 KQNEEAS
+247 RQNEEAS

-263 LKAVF
+263 LKVVF
-268 NAIGKAIQ
+268 NAIGQAIQ

-299 MERIPLIGDSIKE
+299 MERIPGIGNAIKE
-312 VNKEVERQIQLE
+312 VNKEVERQVQLE
-324 KDRQAL
+324 KDKQAL
-330 QDANRENIMKDAQAN
+330 QDANRENSLKQAVTD
-345 AEIEKLKNTI
+345 AEIEKLKNDI
-355 DDQHNKTTQE
+355 DNKHNKTTQE
-365 RIAAANEAIRIA
+365 RIAAADEALRKA
-377 KKQGDTN
+377 KEQGDEN
-384 ISLAKEELRIA
+384 IRLAKEELRIA
-395 KELAMQDKALS
+395 QEVANQDKALS
-406 TEEKDRIAELEKAVF
+406 TEELDRIQELKNAVF
-421 DAEQAKFARI
+421 QAEQAKYARI

-444 ERAAEQEALKAREEA
+444 ELAAEQEALKARQEA
-459 WKAYQ
+459 WQAYQ

-489 KAMRRKQYEEDLADI
+489 KAMRKKQYEEDLANI

-529 EQRYSKEELDRRIAA
+529 EQRYSQEELDRRIAA
-544 EEANLSRL
+544 EEANMNRL
-552 IELNRNNYEELEKL
+552 IEINRGNYSHLKELRL
-566 RVEQLEREKQE
+566 QQLESEKEQ
-577 AIRNAEETGE
+577 AIEQAQETGE
-587 EVSLIE
+587 SVELIE
-593 AEYEQKKQAAITEV
+593 LEYEQKKQDAITEL
-607 RLQAEE
+607 REQAEA
-613 DRQARLAEYM
+613 DRQAKLQEYLD
-623 EQVKSDLGFGSE
+623 SGL
-635 SENEGTEGDMSES
+635 EGTDEDSELE
-648 DKLEQQMEQMEAELE
+648 KLETELE
-663 LQQEYYNRLVEMDD
+663 LRQQYYDSLVNMDAEAKAQMFTSEEQWRQACIEAGNAVIKSDRAVMDEKDRLAKLTKQQAMTQVAAVGEIAGQISTLLGEVAGDNEQAVAFQKVATIAQIAINTALGIANAVAAGAGVPFPANLAAIASGIAAVVSGIV
-677 AAKAELFANEEEYQA
+677 AAKQA
-692 ALQST
+692 
-697 ADKMQELSA
+697 
-706 ESEKAQKKH
+706 
-715 TQAIKKEQLSQANE
+715 LSQAQD
-729 VLAGMSSI
+729 V
-737 AQSMS
+737 
-742 SIMNDL
+742 
-748 AGDNKANAE
+748 KA
-757 FQKALAVIQIA
+757 
-768 IDTAIGIAN
+768 
-777 TVAKATEAGWPA
+777 
-789 MIPIIIGGIATVTAN
+789 
-804 IIAAK
+804 
-809 NALKPADNMPETPAF
+809 PEF

-831 GAGTGTSDDIP
+831 GPGTGTSDDIP

-854 RATDMFAPLL
+854 AATDMFAPLL

-872 GVPIAMNDAASAMD
+872 GVPIAMNDAASAMA
-886 GRDYIASMM
+886 GRDYIAGML

>member
-34 RGSTKELQQENKQL
+34 RSSTKALQQENKEL

-59 KEDTDEYAAMRKQV
+59 KEDTDEYAAMQKQV

-119 AQLSRMKNE
+119 AQLSRMKDE

-136 RENENIGGALQ
+136 RENESIGGALQ

-175 NAINNALG
+175 NAINNAIG
-183 ASSGFLAQ
+183 ANSGFLAQ
-191 IKAMQDEAKA
+191 IKAMQDEAKT

-234 AVVAIVMKLVGAF
+234 AVVAIVMKLVSAF

-268 NAIGKAIQ
+268 NAIGQAIQ

-299 MERIPLIGDSIKE
+299 MERIPGIGDAIKE
-312 VNKEVERQIQLE
+312 VNKEVERQVQLE
-324 KDRQAL
+324 KDKQAL
-330 QDANRENIMKDAQAN
+330 QDANRENSLKQAQTD
-345 AEIEKLKNTI
+345 AEIEKLKNDI
-355 DDQHNKTTQE
+355 DNKHNKTTQE
-365 RIAAANEAIRIA
+365 RIAAADEALRKA
-377 KKQGDTN
+377 KEQGDEN
-384 ISLAKEELRIA
+384 IRLAKEELRIA
-395 KELAMQDKALS
+395 QEVANQDKALS
-406 TEEKDRIAELEKAVF
+406 TEELDRIQELKNAVF
-421 DAEQAKFARI
+421 QAEQAKYARV

-444 ERAAEQEALKAREEA
+444 ELAAEQEALKAREEA

-489 KAMRRKQYEEDLADI
+489 KAMRKKQYEEDLASI

-529 EQRYSKEELDRRIAA
+529 EQRYSQEELDRRIAA
-544 EEANLSRL
+544 EEANMNRLLEINRGNYAKLQELRLQQLENEKQQAIEQAQLTGESVNL
-552 IELNRNNYEELEKL
+552 IELEYEQRKQDAITELEEQAEADRQAKLQAYLEEGMQGTEGDPELEKL
-566 RVEQLEREKQE
+566 
-577 AIRNAEETGE
+577 
-587 EVSLIE
+587 
-593 AEYEQKKQAAITEV
+593 
-607 RLQAEE
+607 
-613 DRQARLAEYM
+613 
-623 EQVKSDLGFGSE
+623 
-635 SENEGTEGDMSES
+635 
-648 DKLEQQMEQMEAELE
+648 EAELE
-663 LQQEYYNRLVEMDD
+663 LRQQYYDSLVNMDAEAKAQMFASEEQWRQACIEAGNAVIKSDRAVMDEKDRLAKLTKQQAMTQVAAVGDIAGQISTLLGEVAGDNEQAVAFQKVATIAQIAINTALGIANAVAAGAGVPFPANLAAIASGIAAVVSGIV
-677 AAKAELFANEEEYQA
+677 AAKQA
-692 ALQST
+692 
-697 ADKMQELSA
+697 
-706 ESEKAQKKH
+706 
-715 TQAIKKEQLSQANE
+715 LSQAQD
-729 VLAGMSSI
+729 VSA
-737 AQSMS
+737 
-742 SIMNDL
+742 
-748 AGDNKANAE
+748 
-757 FQKALAVIQIA
+757 
-768 IDTAIGIAN
+768 
-777 TVAKATEAGWPA
+777 
-789 MIPIIIGGIATVTAN
+789 
-804 IIAAK
+804 
-809 NALKPADNMPETPAF
+809 PAF

-831 GAGTGTSDDIP
+831 GPGTGTSDDIP

>member
-1 MAEGTETIILQIKAE
+1 MAEGTESIILQIKAE

-34 RGSTKELQQENKQL
+34 RSSTKALETQNKELQ
-48 EKSMKELAKAG
+48 KSMRELAKAG
-59 KEDTDEYAAMRKQV
+59 KEDTDEYAAMQKQV

-119 AQLSRMKNE
+119 AQLSRMKDE

-136 RENENIGGALQ
+136 RENESIGGALQ

-175 NAINNALG
+175 NAIKNAIG
-183 ASSGFLAQ
+183 ANSGFIGQ
-191 IKAMQDEAKA
+191 IQQMQDEAKA

-234 AVVAIVMKLVGAF
+234 AVVAIVMKLVNAF
-247 KQNEEAS
+247 RQNEEAS

-268 NAIGKAIQ
+268 NAIGQAIQ

-299 MERIPLIGDSIKE
+299 MERIPGIGDAIKE
-312 VNKEVERQIQLE
+312 VNKEVERQVQLE
-324 KDRQAL
+324 KDKQAL
-330 QDANRENIMKDAQAN
+330 QDANRENSLKQAQTD
-345 AEIEKLKNTI
+345 AEIEKLKNDI
-355 DDQHNKTTQE
+355 DNKHNKTTQE
-365 RIAAANEAIRIA
+365 RIAAADEALRKA
-377 KKQGDTN
+377 KEQGDEN
-384 ISLAKEELRIA
+384 IRLAKEELRIA
-395 KELAMQDKALS
+395 QEVASQDKALS
-406 TEEKDRIAELEKAVF
+406 TEELDRIQELKNAVF
-421 DAEQAKFARI
+421 QAEQAKYARV

-444 ERAAEQEALKAREEA
+444 ELAAEQEALKARQEA
-459 WKAYQ
+459 WQAYQ

-489 KAMRRKQYEEDLADI
+489 KAMRKRQYEEDLASI
-504 EGTEEQKNQIRLL
+504 EGTDEQKNQIRLL

-529 EQRYSKEELDRRIAA
+529 EQRYSQEELDRRIAV
-544 EEANLSRL
+544 EEANLARLLEINRGNYAKLQELRLQQLENEKRQAIEQAQLTGESVNL
-552 IELNRNNYEELEKL
+552 IELEYEQRKQDAITELEEQAEADRQAKLQAYLEEGMQGTEGDTELEKL
-566 RVEQLEREKQE
+566 
-577 AIRNAEETGE
+577 
-587 EVSLIE
+587 
-593 AEYEQKKQAAITEV
+593 
-607 RLQAEE
+607 
-613 DRQARLAEYM
+613 
-623 EQVKSDLGFGSE
+623 
-635 SENEGTEGDMSES
+635 
-648 DKLEQQMEQMEAELE
+648 EAELE
-663 LQQEYYNRLVEMDD
+663 LRQQYYDSLVNMDAEAKAQMFTSEEQWRQACIEAGNAVIKSDRAVMDEKDRLAKLTKQQAMTQVAAVGEIAGQISTLLGEVAGDNEQAVAFQKVATIAQIAINTALGIANAVAAGAGVPFPANLAAIASGIAAVVSGIV
-677 AAKAELFANEEEYQA
+677 AAKQA
-692 ALQST
+692 
-697 ADKMQELSA
+697 
-706 ESEKAQKKH
+706 
-715 TQAIKKEQLSQANE
+715 LSQAQD
-729 VLAGMSSI
+729 V
-737 AQSMS
+737 
-742 SIMNDL
+742 
-748 AGDNKANAE
+748 KA
-757 FQKALAVIQIA
+757 
-768 IDTAIGIAN
+768 
-777 TVAKATEAGWPA
+777 
-789 MIPIIIGGIATVTAN
+789 
-804 IIAAK
+804 
-809 NALKPADNMPETPAF
+809 PEF

-831 GAGTGTSDDIP
+831 GPGTGTSDDIP

-886 GRDYIASMM
+886 GRDYIAGML

>member
-34 RGSTKELQQENKQL
+34 RSSTKALQQENKEL

-59 KEDTDEYAAMRKQV
+59 KEDTDEYAAMQKQV

-99 EIQNNMKIARE
+99 EIQNNMKISRE

-119 AQLSRMKNE
+119 AQLSKMKDE

-136 RENENIGGALQ
+136 RENESIGGALQ

-175 NAINNALG
+175 NAINNAIG
-183 ASSGFLAQ
+183 ANSGFLAQ

-234 AVVAIVMKLVGAF
+234 AVVAIVMKLVNAF

-268 NAIGKAIQ
+268 NAIGQAIQ

-299 MERIPLIGDSIKE
+299 MERIPGIGDAIKE
-312 VNKEVERQIQLE
+312 VNKEVERQVQLE

-330 QDANRENIMKDAQAN
+330 QDANRENSLKQAQTD
-345 AEIEKLKNTI
+345 AEIEKLKNDI
-355 DDQHNKTTQE
+355 DNKHNKTTQE
-365 RIAAANEAIRIA
+365 RIAAADEALRKA
-377 KKQGDTN
+377 KEQGDEN
-384 ISLAKEELRIA
+384 IRLAKEELRIA
-395 KELAMQDKALS
+395 QEVANQDKALS
-406 TEEKDRIAELEKAVF
+406 TEELDRIQELKNAVF
-421 DAEQAKFARI
+421 QAEQAKYARV

-444 ERAAEQEALKAREEA
+444 ELAAEQEALTARQEA
-459 WKAYQ
+459 WQAYQ

-489 KAMRRKQYEEDLADI
+489 KAMRKKQYEEDLANI

-517 LAEQYERDIAEL
+517 LAEQYERDISEL
-529 EQRYSKEELDRRIAA
+529 EQRYSQEELDRRIAA
-544 EEANLSRL
+544 EEANMNRLLEINRGNYAKLQELRLQQLESEKQQAIEQAQLTGESVNL
-552 IELNRNNYEELEKL
+552 IELEYEQRKQDAITELEEQAEADRQAKLQAYLEEGMQATEGGTELEKL
-566 RVEQLEREKQE
+566 
-577 AIRNAEETGE
+577 
-587 EVSLIE
+587 
-593 AEYEQKKQAAITEV
+593 
-607 RLQAEE
+607 
-613 DRQARLAEYM
+613 
-623 EQVKSDLGFGSE
+623 
-635 SENEGTEGDMSES
+635 
-648 DKLEQQMEQMEAELE
+648 EAELE
-663 LQQEYYNRLVEMDD
+663 LRQQYYDSLVNMDAEAKAQMFASEEQWRQACIEAGNAVIKSDRAVMDEKDRLAKLTKQQAMTQVAAVGDIAGQISTLLGEVAGDNEQAVAFQKVATIAQIAINTALGIANAVAAGAGVPFPANLAAIASGIAAVVSGIV
-677 AAKAELFANEEEYQA
+677 AAKQA
-692 ALQST
+692 
-697 ADKMQELSA
+697 
-706 ESEKAQKKH
+706 
-715 TQAIKKEQLSQANE
+715 LSQAQD
-729 VLAGMSSI
+729 V
-737 AQSMS
+737 
-742 SIMNDL
+742 
-748 AGDNKANAE
+748 KA
-757 FQKALAVIQIA
+757 
-768 IDTAIGIAN
+768 
-777 TVAKATEAGWPA
+777 
-789 MIPIIIGGIATVTAN
+789 
-804 IIAAK
+804 
-809 NALKPADNMPETPAF
+809 PEF

-831 GAGTGTSDDIP
+831 GPGTGTSDDIP

>member
-1 MAEGTETIILQIKAE
+1 MLQIKAE

-34 RGSTKELQQENKQL
+34 RSSTKALETQNKELQ
-48 EKSMKELAKAG
+48 KSMRELAKAG
-59 KEDTDEYAAMRKQV
+59 KEDTDEYAAMQKQV

-119 AQLSRMKNE
+119 AQLSRMKDE

-136 RENENIGGALQ
+136 RENESIGGALQ

-175 NAINNALG
+175 NAINNAIG
-183 ASSGFLAQ
+183 ANSGFLAQ

-234 AVVAIVMKLVGAF
+234 AVAAIVMKLVSAF

-263 LKAVF
+263 LKVVF
-268 NAIGKAIQ
+268 NAIGQAIQ

-299 MERIPLIGDSIKE
+299 MERIPGIGDAIKE
-312 VNKEVERQIQLE
+312 VNKEVERQVQLE

-377 KKQGDTN
+377 KEQGDTN

-444 ERAAEQEALKAREEA
+444 EMAAEQEALKARQEA
-459 WKAYQ
+459 WQAYQ

-489 KAMRRKQYEEDLADI
+489 KAMRRKQYEEDLAGI

-529 EQRYSKEELDRRIAA
+529 EQRYSQEELDRRIAA
-544 EEANLSRL
+544 EEANMNRLLEINRGNYAKMQELRLQQLESEKQQAIEQAQLTGESVNL
-552 IELNRNNYEELEKL
+552 IEL
-566 RVEQLEREKQE
+566 
-577 AIRNAEETGE
+577 
-587 EVSLIE
+587 
-593 AEYEQKKQAAITEV
+593 EYEQKKQDAITE
-607 RLQAEE
+607 LEEQAEA
-613 DRQARLAEYM
+613 DRQAKLQAYLEEGM
-623 EQVKSDLGFGSE
+623 Q
-635 SENEGTEGDMSES
+635 GTEGDTELE
-648 DKLEQQMEQMEAELE
+648 KLEAELE
-663 LQQEYYNRLVEMDD
+663 LRQQYYDSLVNMDAEAKAQMFTSEEQWRQACIEAGNAVIKSDRAVMDEKDRLAKLTKQQAMTQVAAVGEIAGQISTLLGEVAGDNEQAVAFQKVATIAQIAINTALGIANAVAQGAGMPFPANLAAIASGIAAVVSGIV
-677 AAKAELFANEEEYQA
+677 AAKQA
-692 ALQST
+692 
-697 ADKMQELSA
+697 
-706 ESEKAQKKH
+706 
-715 TQAIKKEQLSQANE
+715 LSQAQD
-729 VLAGMSSI
+729 V
-737 AQSMS
+737 
-742 SIMNDL
+742 
-748 AGDNKANAE
+748 KA
-757 FQKALAVIQIA
+757 
-768 IDTAIGIAN
+768 
-777 TVAKATEAGWPA
+777 
-789 MIPIIIGGIATVTAN
+789 
-804 IIAAK
+804 
-809 NALKPADNMPETPAF
+809 PAF
-824 ATGGLVT
+824 ATGGLVS
-831 GAGTGTSDDIP
+831 GPGTGTSDDIP

-886 GRDYIASMM
+886 GRDYIAGML
-895 EQSLAAMP
+895 EQSLASMP

-914 VQSRVTAL
+914 VQNRVTAL

>member
-34 RGSTKELQQENKQL
+34 RSSTKALQQENKEL

-59 KEDTDEYAAMRKQV
+59 KEDTDEYAAMQKQV

-119 AQLSRMKNE
+119 AQLSRMKDE

-136 RENENIGGALQ
+136 RENESIGGALQ

-154 DEISDAEQS
+154 DEISDAEQA

-175 NAINNALG
+175 NAINNAIG
-183 ASSGFLAQ
+183 ANSGFLAQ

-234 AVVAIVMKLVGAF
+234 AVVAIVMKLVNAF

-268 NAIGKAIQ
+268 NAIGQAIQ

-299 MERIPLIGDSIKE
+299 MERIPGIGDAIKE
-312 VNKEVERQIQLE
+312 VNKEVERQVQLE

-330 QDANRENIMKDAQAN
+330 QDANRENSLKQAQTD
-345 AEIEKLKNTI
+345 AEIEKLKNDI
-355 DDQHNKTTQE
+355 DNKHNKTMQE
-365 RIAAANEAIRIA
+365 RIAAADEALRKA
-377 KKQGDTN
+377 KEQGDEN
-384 ISLAKEELRIA
+384 IRLAKEELRIA
-395 KELAMQDKALS
+395 QEVANQDKALS
-406 TEEKDRIAELEKAVF
+406 TEELDRIQELKNAVF
-421 DAEQAKFARI
+421 QAEQAKYARV

-444 ERAAEQEALKAREEA
+444 ELAAEQEALKARQEA
-459 WKAYQ
+459 WQAYQ

-489 KAMRRKQYEEDLADI
+489 KAMRKKQYEEDLANI

-517 LAEQYERDIAEL
+517 LAEQYERDISEL
-529 EQRYSKEELDRRIAA
+529 EQRYSQEELDRRIAA
-544 EEANLSRL
+544 EEANMNRLLEINRGNYAKLQELRLQQLESEKQQAIEQAQLTGESVNL
-552 IELNRNNYEELEKL
+552 IELEYEQRKQDAITELEEQAEADRQAKLQAYLEEGMQATEGGTELEKL
-566 RVEQLEREKQE
+566 
-577 AIRNAEETGE
+577 
-587 EVSLIE
+587 
-593 AEYEQKKQAAITEV
+593 
-607 RLQAEE
+607 
-613 DRQARLAEYM
+613 
-623 EQVKSDLGFGSE
+623 
-635 SENEGTEGDMSES
+635 
-648 DKLEQQMEQMEAELE
+648 EAELE
-663 LQQEYYNRLVEMDD
+663 LRQQYYDSLVNMDAEAKAQMFASEEQWRQACIEAGNAVIKSDRAVMDEKDRLAKLTKQQAMTQVAAVGDIAGQISTLLGEVAGDNEQAVAFQKVATIAQIAINTALGIANAVAAGAGVPFPANLAAIASGIAAVVSGIV
-677 AAKAELFANEEEYQA
+677 AAKQA
-692 ALQST
+692 
-697 ADKMQELSA
+697 
-706 ESEKAQKKH
+706 
-715 TQAIKKEQLSQANE
+715 LSQAQD
-729 VLAGMSSI
+729 V
-737 AQSMS
+737 
-742 SIMNDL
+742 
-748 AGDNKANAE
+748 KA
-757 FQKALAVIQIA
+757 
-768 IDTAIGIAN
+768 
-777 TVAKATEAGWPA
+777 
-789 MIPIIIGGIATVTAN
+789 
-804 IIAAK
+804 
-809 NALKPADNMPETPAF
+809 PEF

-831 GAGTGTSDDIP
+831 GPGTGTSDDIP